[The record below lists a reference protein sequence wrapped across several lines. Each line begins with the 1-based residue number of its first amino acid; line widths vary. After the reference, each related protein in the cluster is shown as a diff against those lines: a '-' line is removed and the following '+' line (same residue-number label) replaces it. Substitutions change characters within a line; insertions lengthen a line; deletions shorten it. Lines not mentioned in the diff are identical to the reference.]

1 MFILFGLSALSLRG
15 SPSTTSCARSQS
27 GFDLHLGQL
36 GVRSLTS
43 CSESCATA
51 DCSFHS
57 SALRRQQR
65 FSVRPIST
73 CWSFLTNRLG
83 SDLYSLIVLSTWNS
97 PRSECPL
104 SSGLCCLFFFSAFR
118 NTLGRFS
125 FVSVSQRIAT
135 KACHLHVTL
144 AKPVALEERRLRGF
158 AFCKLWKTVFSVV
171 QRSGKNSDR
180 CKNLHPGL

>member
-1 MFILFGLSALSLRG
+1 MSLVQQRTAAFIRQRCGDNNDSRSSRSQPAGHFSQTVWGRTFTPLLFCQLGTPIAPSAL
-15 SPSTTSCARSQS
+15 
-27 GFDLHLGQL
+27 
-36 GVRSLTS
+36 
-43 CSESCATA
+43 
-51 DCSFHS
+51 
-57 SALRRQQR
+57 
-65 FSVRPIST
+65 
-73 CWSFLTNRLG
+73 
-83 SDLYSLIVLSTWNS
+83 
-97 PRSECPL
+97 CPPAYV
-104 SSGLCCLFFFSAFR
+104 LFFFSLLE

-135 KACHLHVTL
+135 KACYLHVTL

>member
-1 MFILFGLSALSLRG
+1 M
-15 SPSTTSCARSQS
+15 
-27 GFDLHLGQL
+27 
-36 GVRSLTS
+36 TS

-51 DCSFHS
+51 DCCSFHS

-65 FSVRPIST
+65 FSVKPIST

-83 SDLYSLIVLSTWNS
+83 SDLYPLIVLSTWKS
-97 PRSECPL
+97 HRCACPL
-104 SSGLCCLFFFSAFR
+104 SSGLCFFFVFFPLLE

-135 KACHLHVTL
+135 KACYLHVTP